1 MQIGLD
7 EDKYHLNFFFKTC
20 SLFLTTFCIFFFC
33 FLYQQTPLHNATKEG
48 HEYTVDSLVKKGAN
62 IDIQDKAGVSM
73 TTLLQG

>member
-7 EDKYHLNFFFKTC
+7 EDKYHLNFFLKPVHYFWLL
-20 SLFLTTFCIFFFC
+20 SVFFFC

-62 IDIQDKAGVSM
+62 IDVQDKAGVSM